1 MSGIA
6 GDSFLKYLST
16 IYIFVT
22 NPSQNEGAMHIA
34 RQHIIS
40 NKALLHSAVRTG
52 LPSFIQAK
60 PFAIRTW
67 QPPNFSVAPTPF
79 HTSFDSADG
88 KPISP
93 EGGSQRRADANE
105 SWMQDVAPQAPGQT
119 EEEQEMSRGKSFR
132 RRKNDHDTHWL
143 GNKVLPSMN
152 NEAFR

>member
-16 IYIFVT
+16 IYVFVT

-34 RQHIIS
+34 RQRIIS
-40 NKALLHSAVRTG
+40 NKALLHSAVPTG

-79 HTSFDSADG
+79 HASGDSADVN
-88 KPISP
+88 PISL
-93 EGGSQRRADANE
+93 EEGSQHRADANDGC
-105 SWMQDVAPQAPGQT
+105 MQDVATQAPGQT
-119 EEEQEMSRGKSFR
+119 EDEQETPRGKSLR
-132 RRKNDHDTHWL
+132 RRKDDHDTHWL
-143 GNKVLPSMN
+143 GNKVLSSMTILVLC
-152 NEAFR
+152 